1 MSTGPT
7 GTALEDAIA
16 AALSGPAGLTGAN
29 DILMAFAMN
38 TVIATG
44 PTGPTGP
51 TIPIGPTT
59 PPVPVQIATLDELLA
74 SHVAVV
80 AQEAADTATLTC
92 LSVPTP
98 EGYRTQ
104 LFQWAAAGFPD
115 LYVVQSVSV
124 TPPSICADGVKREI
138 GKYAEYCMGKDLGA
152 VVSSLSALMTG
163 IQPSWSVSGN
173 TLRIHVTKAN

>member
-7 GTALEDAIA
+7 GTALEDEVA
-16 AALSGPAGLTGAN
+16 AALSGPSGMTGAN

-38 TVIATG
+38 TAIATG

-51 TIPIGPTT
+51 IGQSP

-74 SHVAVV
+74 SRVAVV
-80 AQEAADTATLTC
+80 AQEAADKCTLTC

-98 EGYRTQ
+98 DGYRAQ

-115 LYVVQSVSV
+115 LYIVQSVSV

-138 GKYAEYCMGKDLGA
+138 GKYAEYCMGKDLGE

-163 IQPSWSVSGN
+163 IRPSWSISGN
-173 TLRIHVTKAN
+173 TLRIHVTRAS

>member
-1 MSTGPT
+1 MDTDPLPRQVPEGMLTGDTGSSQLGMTGVLTSGPT
-7 GTALEDAIA
+7 E
-16 AALSGPAGLTGAN
+16 
-29 DILMAFAMN
+29 
-38 TVIATG
+38 
-44 PTGPTGP
+44 PT
-51 TIPIGPTT
+51 
-59 PPVPVQIATLDELLA
+59 QIASLDELLA

-92 LSVPTP
+92 LSAPTRD
-98 EGYRTQ
+98 GYRTQ

-115 LYVVQSVSV
+115 LYIVQSVSI

-173 TLRIHVTKAN
+173 TLRIHVTRIT

>member
-7 GTALEDAIA
+7 GTALEDAVA
-16 AALSGPAGLTGAN
+16 AALSGPSGLTGAN

-38 TVIATG
+38 TAAATG

-51 TIPIGPTT
+51 TSPVDPPPPPAPIH
-59 PPVPVQIATLDELLA
+59 IATLDELLA

-80 AQEAADTATLTC
+80 AHEAADKSALMC

-98 EGYRTQ
+98 DGYRAQ

-115 LYVVQSVSV
+115 LYIVQSVSV
-124 TPPSICADGVKREI
+124 TPPSICADGVTREI

-163 IQPSWSVSGN
+163 IRPSWSVSGN
-173 TLRIHVTKAN
+173 TLRIHVTRAS

>member
-16 AALSGPAGLTGAN
+16 AALSGPSGLTGAN
-29 DILMAFAMN
+29 DILTAFAMN

-44 PTGPTGP
+44 PTGPTV
-51 TIPIGPTT
+51 PIGPTT

-80 AQEAADTATLTC
+80 AQEAADKCTLTC

-98 EGYRTQ
+98 EGYRAQ

-115 LYVVQSVSV
+115 LYVVQSVSI

-138 GKYAEYCMGKDLGA
+138 GKYAEYCMGKDLGE
-152 VVSSLSALMTG
+152 VVKSMAALMTG

>member
-16 AALSGPAGLTGAN
+16 AALSGPSGLTGAN
-29 DILMAFAMN
+29 DILTAFAMN
-38 TVIATG
+38 TVIA
-44 PTGPTGP
+44 TGPTGP

-80 AQEAADTATLTC
+80 AQEAADKCTLAC

-163 IQPSWSVSGN
+163 IRPSWSVSGN